1 MCLCCVRARGQNDRV
16 VVWSGGGRSKSRE
29 EVASESRRS
38 LVRSTSSPT
47 HLPHPTSPPHSLSP
61 EIHGL
66 AIHPIPPSTNHQP
79 PTTYPLV
86 ISTRPENP
94 TTTSTCPTPPLLL
107 LSHNEKANHF
117 LNKMS
122 FRSSTRT
129 ALKQALQAATS
140 ANSKRSF
147 SLVAKAAVRP
157 QVART
162 TISVSRGGGGRGAG
176 GSSSCWLTS
185 RFW

>member
-1 MCLCCVRARGQNDRV
+1 MIAYLCGP
-16 VVWSGGGRSKSRE
+16 GGKE
-29 EVASESRRS
+29 EVSRGGCERVTPFARS
-38 LVRSTSSPT
+38 LNLLAHSPT
-47 HLPHPTSPPHSLSP
+47 PPHLTTSLSLTRDSRTSHSP
-61 EIHGL
+61 DTTI
-66 AIHPIPPSTNHQP
+66 HQP
-79 PTTYPLV
+79 PTTTTYPLV
-86 ISTRPENP
+86 ISNQPENP
-94 TTTSTCPTPPLLL
+94 TTTSTSPTPHLLL

-162 TISVSRGGGGRGAG
+162 TISVSRGAGGRGAG